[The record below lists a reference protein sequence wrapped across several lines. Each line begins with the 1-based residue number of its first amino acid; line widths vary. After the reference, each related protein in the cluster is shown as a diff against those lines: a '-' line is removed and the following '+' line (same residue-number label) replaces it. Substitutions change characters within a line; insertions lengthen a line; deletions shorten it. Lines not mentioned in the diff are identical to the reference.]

1 MITPQ
6 PVNRFKKIFSNKHVI
21 LPVIHVSSEEQA
33 MRNVDI
39 VMESDADGIFLIN
52 TGINST
58 ELIRIHEKITGYF
71 QGLWVGVN
79 CVGLDPITV
88 FSHIPVSMA
97 GVWTDNARIAEGE
110 RYPFDADEIL
120 EAIDAS
126 GWKGLYFGGVAF
138 KYQRRVNNL
147 RSAAR
152 NARDYMDVVTTSGP
166 RTGLAA
172 DIEKIKIMKKALDDF
187 PLAIASGITPENV
200 TDYLPYSD
208 CYLVSTGISRNFE
221 DFDPNLVELLVQTV
235 RKYDQ
240 EN

>member
-6 PVNRFKKIFSNKHVI
+6 PDNRFKKKFSNKHVI

-33 MRNVDI
+33 MQNANI
-39 VMESDADGIFLIN
+39 VMESDAD
-52 TGINST
+52 
-58 ELIRIHEKITGYF
+58 
-71 QGLWVGVN
+71 
-79 CVGLDPITV
+79 
-88 FSHIPVSMA
+88 
-97 GVWTDNARIAEGE
+97 
-110 RYPFDADEIL
+110 EIL
-120 EAIDAS
+120 EARDAI
-126 GWKGLYFGGVAF
+126 GWMGLYFGGVAF

-172 DIEKIKIMKKALDDF
+172 DIEKIRIMKKALDDF

-200 TDYLPYSD
+200 TEYLPYSD

-221 DFDPNLVELLVQTV
+221 EFDPNLVELLVQTV
-235 RKYDQ
+235 PKYDQ